1 MAKQKSVQEIV
12 QMALRYDAGYTKDDF
27 PELKD
32 VIFWM
37 RAGLSI
43 LAAIIIGVVGL
54 TGTSGFGG
62 GLALILLPPLAY
74 YTGYLQVDVD
84 SFGGG
89 QELLTEALMPSVALF
104 VLTWTA
110 VYNALHLTSEDILQP
125 YPA

>member
-1 MAKQKSVQEIV
+1 MRLACAPHTCHCPST
-12 QMALRYDAGYTKDDF
+12 LRGFSF
-27 PELKD
+27 PLH
-32 VIFWM
+32 
-37 RAGLSI
+37 S
-43 LAAIIIGVVGL
+43 
-54 TGTSGFGG
+54 